1 MAKITAPHMN
11 TAICCILGSVMR
23 GTFSASAIVANERV
37 PSRASQS
44 TYKQDQWL
52 SGHTHGSDNL
62 GLQPELV
69 GKATGEVAHATFA
82 VSSNIRYFSDMVEHV
97 AAGEHQYGDET
108 YGSPEV
114 SVLYDRNNIRRSDA
128 EERDER
134 QDSGGDR
141 DQTCIVDRSVDGG
154 FGSFRQMSNDP
165 VIHLL
170 RRLWPR

>member
-44 TYKQDQWL
+44 SYKTPL
-52 SGHTHGSDNL
+52 ASGHTHGSYNL
-62 GLQPELV
+62 GFQPELV

-97 AAGEHQYGDET
+97 AACEHQYGDET

-114 SVLYDRNNIRRSDA
+114 PVLYDRDNVRRSDA
-128 EERDER
+128 KERDEP
-134 QDSGGDR
+134 QDSGGDC
-141 DQTCIVDRSVDGG
+141 DQTCIVDWSVDGG